1 MTGGA
6 GVGKSYLMDALVSYC
21 REHEMTYQRTAT
33 TGMAASL
40 IKGITLHSFLGWT
53 RAGRSDIQKGTVN
66 AFYLGRTDVVF
77 IDEVSMLTREVFGL
91 LNELVSVQRDE
102 L

>member
-1 MTGGA
+1 
-6 GVGKSYLMDALVSYC
+6 
-21 REHEMTYQRTAT
+21 MTYQRTAT

-53 RAGRSDIQKGTVN
+53 RAGRSDIEKGTAN
-66 AFYLGRTDVVF
+66 SFYLGRTDVVF